1 MTNIDSYL
9 SCVFSIQLFT
19 SSLLSP
25 TCEQKRDVNMLKSPL
40 STKAGVTNS
49 YLLAKES
56 YHMRAWN
63 AMREHKRVR

>member
-49 YLLAKES
+49 YLLAI
-56 YHMRAWN
+56 N
-63 AMREHKRVR
+63 